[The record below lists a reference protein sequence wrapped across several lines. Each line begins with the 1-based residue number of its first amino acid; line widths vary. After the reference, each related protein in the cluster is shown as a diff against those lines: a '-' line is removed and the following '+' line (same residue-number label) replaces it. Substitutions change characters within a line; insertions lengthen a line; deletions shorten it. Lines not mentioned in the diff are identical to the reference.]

1 MLFLFPTPR
10 FMLTLY
16 WSNGA
21 RVMVIIIIFVYSALV
36 VCFIEQPEAW
46 AFDNSSQVFLQCCEK
61 VFAPFRFLLFSF
73 IFFFAYCH
81 TYIFQILNRTIFFTL
96 FLESCVHFSLPHL
109 GLILGRS
116 VKSIKQNLST
126 TFHKMKEP
134 KRS

>member
-21 RVMVIIIIFVYSALV
+21 RVTVIIVIFVYSALV
-36 VCFIEQPEAW
+36 VCFIEQPEPEAISTMLW
-46 AFDNSSQVFLQCCEK
+46 KSICPFQISS
-61 VFAPFRFLLFSF
+61 
-73 IFFFAYCH
+73 FFFYFLFC
-81 TYIFQILNRTIFFTL
+81 ILSHLHLSDPQSNNFFTL

>member
-21 RVMVIIIIFVYSALV
+21 RVMVIIVIFVYSALV

-46 AFDNSSQVFLQCCEK
+46 AFDNSSQVFC
-61 VFAPFRFLLFSF
+61 PFQISSFFFSF
-73 IFFFAYCH
+73 IFLHIVTLTSFRSSIEQFFY
-81 TYIFQILNRTIFFTL
+81 TF